1 MKRPYIQKSSNELFE
16 IIENCS
22 SLSDLSIIE
31 NEVKS
36 RKKYPKKQKQ
46 LFEAVERKRAVLSQR
61 GSDRAAP
68 EVGKA
73 KRPPSTPPVFGSD
86 PKSKTLKEIMNCYEL
101 FKLER
106 FRKNAV
112 RGNDLK
118 LADFIGQRMRDLCS
132 LNLDSEDELS
142 EKFDKLI
149 DGYETVLS
157 MHNVKTTY
165 ATYSRRKIGE
175 VGIIQFLKDL
185 LARDDKTY
193 GLELLR
199 KYECLDVAYENLV
212 LDNRFQ
218 KYFTEKEIFEAE
230 LRLARARAS

>member
-1 MKRPYIQKSSNELFE
+1 MLAFGIYGGQTVFMKSVI
-16 IIENCS
+16 
-22 SLSDLSIIE
+22 D
-31 NEVKS
+31 
-36 RKKYPKKQKQ
+36 
-46 LFEAVERKRAVLSQR
+46 
-61 GSDRAAP
+61 
-68 EVGKA
+68 
-73 KRPPSTPPVFGSD
+73 D

-118 LADFIGQRMRDLCS
+118 LADFIDQRMRDLYS
-132 LNLDSEDELS
+132 LNLDTEDELS

-165 ATYSRRKIGE
+165 ATYSRRKIEE
-175 VGIIQFLKDL
+175 VGIIQFLKKL
-185 LARDDKTY
+185 LARNDKTY

-199 KYECLDVAYENLV
+199 KYDCLDFAYENLV
-212 LDNRFQ
+212 LDKRFQ

>member
-1 MKRPYIQKSSNELFE
+1 MK
-16 IIENCS
+16 
-22 SLSDLSIIE
+22 SI
-31 NEVKS
+31 
-36 RKKYPKKQKQ
+36 
-46 LFEAVERKRAVLSQR
+46 L
-61 GSDRAAP
+61 D
-68 EVGKA
+68 
-73 KRPPSTPPVFGSD
+73 D
-86 PKSKTLKEIMNCYEL
+86 PKSRTLKEVMKCYEL

-112 RGNDLK
+112 RKNGLK
-118 LADFIGQRMRDLCS
+118 LADIIDRRMRELYS

-199 KYECLDVAYENLV
+199 KYDCLDVAYENLV
-212 LDNRFQ
+212 LDKRFQ
-218 KYFTEKEIFEAE
+218 KYFTEKEILEAE
-230 LRLARARAS
+230 LRLARAKSS